1 MGNGKQIKIWRHSW
15 IPKPHSLRPG
25 RSKITRRLNW
35 VHQLIDENS
44 RGWKE
49 DLLQRFFHHFD
60 VEEILKLRIPWRN
73 EEDMI
78 AWHYEKTGTF
88 TVRSAYH
95 LGMTL
100 KELEA
105 GQASSSANPDGTRP
119 AWKKLWKLPVPH
131 KVRIFAWK
139 LIHGG
144 LATKSNKSKRK
155 MALNG
160 TCDLC
165 GSAEVYV
172 GVRRSLNTTL

>member
-1 MGNGKQIKIWRHSW
+1 
-15 IPKPHSLRPG
+15 
-25 RSKITRRLNW
+25 

-49 DLLQRFFHHFD
+49 DLLRRFFHHFD
-60 VEEILKLRIPWRN
+60 VEKILKLRIPWRD

-78 AWHYEKTGTF
+78 AWHYEKMGTF
-88 TVRSAYH
+88 TVRSAYQ

-131 KVRIFAWK
+131 K
-139 LIHGG
+139 
-144 LATKSNKSKRK
+144 
-155 MALNG
+155 
-160 TCDLC
+160 
-165 GSAEVYV
+165 SAYFCLEIDS
-172 GVRRSLNTTL
+172 RRLGYQE